1 MEKQLLPGID
11 AEVARELE
19 RVFKKKGIEVLT
31 GPSSTV

>member
-19 RVFKKKGIEVLT
+19 RVFKKKA
-31 GPSSTV
+31 SRS